1 MVKSTINGHCQLYV
15 YQRVC
20 LVGWVNPFP
29 LISLPIFPA
38 TSAPR
43 MIRSNTQPGLVGKLP
58 NQDRSP
64 RRDVL
69 PAPLSNDLAECLS
82 QMVQRCRKL
91 NFLGCHFFPQ
101 NPMAIRICCRGA
113 AEFLQLRVISRAYH
127 MVSPFFHPTHQQLW
141 VIFQWTCGHVKK

>member
-82 QMVQRCRKL
+82 QMVPAL
-91 NFLGCHFFPQ
+91 PETEILGLSFLSPKSNGNQ
-101 NPMAIRICCRGA
+101 NLLQMCCR
-113 AEFLQLRVISRAYH
+113 ISASH
-127 MVSPFFHPTHQQLW
+127 ASAVGHIPVDL
-141 VIFQWTCGHVKK
+141 WTC

>member
-82 QMVQRCRKL
+82 QMVPALPETEFFGLSFLSPKSNGNQNLLQRC
-91 NFLGCHFFPQ
+91 C
-101 NPMAIRICCRGA
+101 RISA
-113 AEFLQLRVISRAYH
+113 AQSD
-127 MVSPFFHPTHQQLW
+127 QQGIPHGLPLLPSHSSAA
-141 VIFQWTCGHVKK
+141 VGHIPVDLWTC